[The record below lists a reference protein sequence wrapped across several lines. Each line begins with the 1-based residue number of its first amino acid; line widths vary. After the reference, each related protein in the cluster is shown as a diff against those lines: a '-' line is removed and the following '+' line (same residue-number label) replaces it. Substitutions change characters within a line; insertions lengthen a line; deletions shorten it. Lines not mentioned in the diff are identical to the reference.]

1 VFSVGAIVGM
11 VIISILPQRVKL
23 YHKLFNIGLIVL
35 SLISLL
41 YGLPIIPFFQ
51 THLDNNIIFIFF
63 CVISFIRSIFD
74 SFVLISIMTIFQ
86 KRVSDEYRGR
96 FFGLQNTVFIS
107 LKPLGF
113 VIVGFLTG
121 IIEAYIIVLFL
132 SLLFIIL
139 SIFVLLSSDFREL
152 FNVAE

>member
-1 VFSVGAIVGM
+1 
-11 VIISILPQRVKL
+11 
-23 YHKLFNIGLIVL
+23 
-35 SLISLL
+35 
-41 YGLPIIPFFQ
+41 
-51 THLDNNIIFIFF
+51 
-63 CVISFIRSIFD
+63 
-74 SFVLISIMTIFQ
+74 MTIFQ
-86 KRVSDEYRGR
+86 KRVSNEYRGR

-121 IIEAYIIVLFL
+121 IIQTYIIVFFL